1 MGDSLGIPPN
11 CLFCSNPIPTNKY
24 RQTGDTSYSLNKELY
39 LKFYIMKRDLDI
51 RVVIIEDDETIRE
64 GYAFLIGTTAGY
76 KIVATYS
83 SCEDAFKKIVQ
94 DDPDVLLL
102 DVELPGITGIEA
114 LPKLKRLIPDTHILI
129 LTVYEQEMLIFRALG
144 NGAAGYLTKNTPPEK
159 IVAAIHE
166 VMDGGGPMSAHIARM
181 VISSFKRNE
190 TTPLTRRETEI
201 SRKRI
206 ADELYI
212 DLETVKSHIK
222 NIYHKLDV
230 HSKADAIKA
239 AKDNKFI

>member
-1 MGDSLGIPPN
+1 
-11 CLFCSNPIPTNKY
+11 
-24 RQTGDTSYSLNKELY
+24 
-39 LKFYIMKRDLDI
+39 MKRDLDI
-51 RVVIIEDDETIRE
+51 RVAIIEDDETIRE
-64 GYAFLIGTTAGY
+64 GYAFLIGNTNGY
-76 KIVATYS
+76 KVVGAYR
-83 SCEDAFKKIVQ
+83 SCEEALKKIAN
-94 DDPDVLLL
+94 DDPDVILL
-102 DVELPGITGIEA
+102 DVELPGISGVEA
-114 LPKLKRLIPDTHILI
+114 LPKLKKLLPETHILI

-166 VMDGGGPMSAHIARM
+166 VMEGGGPMSAHIARM

-190 TTPLTRRETEI
+190 STPLTRRETEI
-201 SRKRI
+201 LEQIATGKSRKRI
-206 ADELYI
+206 AEELFI